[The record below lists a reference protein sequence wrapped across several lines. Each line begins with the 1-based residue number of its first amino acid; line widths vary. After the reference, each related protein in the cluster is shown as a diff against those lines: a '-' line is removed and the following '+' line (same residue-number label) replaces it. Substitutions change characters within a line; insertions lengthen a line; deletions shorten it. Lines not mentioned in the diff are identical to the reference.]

1 MEETDGKKCTDGDND
16 TREVKFHD
24 FCFDDAKIQKITIKE
39 EKKTYNNSFSLFYGC
54 VAVLHKH
61 PCEPRMHR
69 ITCRD
74 LLKN

>member
-54 VAVLHKH
+54 VSVLQNIHVNQG
-61 PCEPRMHR
+61 CIESQVA
-69 ITCRD
+69 IC
-74 LLKN
+74 